1 MDDLGMR
8 IRRVA
13 ERRKSL
19 ALRRDVLRRELDAT
33 KGIAANAR
41 TEIQNMQ
48 ADLDYLDTKIVQL
61 EGELKKIDDELAALR
76 SESG

>member
-19 ALRRDVLRRELDAT
+19 ALRRDVLRRELDTT
-33 KGIAANAR
+33 KGIATNAR
-41 TEIQNMQ
+41 TEIRNME

-61 EGELKKIDDELAALR
+61 EEELKKIDDELAALR

>member
-41 TEIQNMQ
+41 TEIRNME

-61 EGELKKIDDELAALR
+61 EEELKKIDDELAALR